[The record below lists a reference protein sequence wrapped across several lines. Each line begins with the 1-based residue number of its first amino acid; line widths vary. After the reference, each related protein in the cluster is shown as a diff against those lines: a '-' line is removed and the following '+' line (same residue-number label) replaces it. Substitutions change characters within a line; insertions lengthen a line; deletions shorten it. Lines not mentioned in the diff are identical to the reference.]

1 MKRWIEIPGFD
12 GRYKINNRGI
22 IKNSSGMLIKQQKQN
37 SGYLIAHLYGSEG
50 RKALTIHRIVAKL
63 FVPNPENKPQ
73 VNHDDLDKENNY
85 YKNLKWSTRS
95 ENMRHA
101 FDSGRMDNAKEK
113 ARERMKIIGKK
124 FSKVNGNRLRQM
136 VTSKDYINWPN
147 CVDCGR
153 FYNPEKQ
160 HHCLT

>member
-1 MKRWIEIPGFD
+1 M
-12 GRYKINNRGI
+12 
-22 IKNSSGMLIKQQKQN
+22 
-37 SGYLIAHLYGSEG
+37 IAHLHVNNE

-73 VNHDDLDKENNY
+73 VNHNDLDKENNY
-85 YKNLKWSTRS
+85 YKNLKWSTGS

-113 ARERMKIIGKK
+113 ARERMKLIGKK
-124 FSKVNGNRLRQM
+124 FSKSNGDRLRKM
-136 VTSKDYINWPN
+136 VTSKDYVNWPK
-147 CVDCGR
+147 CKGCGR

-160 HHCLT
+160 HYCIT